1 VVFVTCPW
9 CLHTMADIGNKNENS
24 EKSIALLEK
33 GYQAILEFIDQ
44 MDEISQLQDKIDI
57 TANINQIW
65 TVLLHEIQN
74 SIVMEGCA
82 LFLVDDQSHEFVL
95 KNASP
100 LSMGSVYQNEIEHQ
114 IECGMFSWIINRR
127 KPALLPALVLKS
139 KKTIIMLP
147 LVTAKHTL
155 GVVLV
160 ITAIEESAIT
170 QENMKLLAMLAKQ
183 CSLVMENS
191 LLYDRLRNDHE
202 SLQKAQRQIL
212 QAEKLAS
219 IGRLTAGAS
228 HEILNPL
235 NILSG
240 YIQMLTLQGNPDERT
255 ARYLTIMNEQA
266 ERISRIVNGLYQF
279 SQAAGSNKDTV
290 QINALIRKVFQLFEH
305 EHKYDHIRNIMN
317 LEEYLP
323 SIQGNVDTLSQV
335 FFIMLSNAR
344 DAMPKGGELSIST
357 RRVPSEDTVEG
368 IGNWIEIQFR
378 DTGHGIPEAEIDRI
392 FDPFFTTKASKNGTG
407 LGLSLSY
414 GIIQNHG
421 GTIHVE
427 SQVNKGTT
435 FTIRL
440 PCY

>member
-1 VVFVTCPW
+1 
-9 CLHTMADIGNKNENS
+9 MADTDNRIENS
-24 EKSIALLEK
+24 EKSIAVLEK

-65 TVLLHEIQN
+65 DVFFHELQN
-74 SIVMEGCA
+74 LMKMDGCA
-82 LFLVDDQSHEFVL
+82 LFLVDEQSHEFVL
-95 KNASP
+95 KSAAP
-100 LSMGSVYQNEIEHQ
+100 LSMSSVCQNEIEHQ

-139 KKTIIMLP
+139 KKTIIMMP

-155 GVVLV
+155 GVVLI

-191 LLYDRLRNDHE
+191 LLYDRLRKDHE

-240 YIQMLTLQGNPDERT
+240 YIQMITLQGNPDERT
-255 ARYLTIMNEQA
+255 ARYLTIMSEQT

-279 SQAAGSNKDTV
+279 SQAAGSNMDTV
-290 QINALIRKVFQLFEH
+290 QINALLRKVLQLFEH
-305 EHKYDHIRNIMN
+305 EHKYDHIRNAMN
-317 LEEYLP
+317 LEENLP
-323 SIQGNVDTLSQV
+323 AIQGNVDTLSQV

-357 RRVPSEDTVEG
+357 KSVPSENSTEG
-368 IGNWIEIQFR
+368 MSGWIEIQFR

-414 GIIQNHG
+414 GIIQNHS

>member
-1 VVFVTCPW
+1 
-9 CLHTMADIGNKNENS
+9 MADTDNKIENP

-65 TVLLHEIQN
+65 TVFLNEIQN
-74 SIVMEGCA
+74 SIKMEGCA
-82 LFLVDDQSHEFVL
+82 LFLVDDRSHEFVL
-95 KNASP
+95 KSASP
-100 LSMGSVYQNEIEHQ
+100 LSMGSVCQNEIEHQ

-127 KPALLPALVLKS
+127 KPALLPALVLKN

-155 GVVLV
+155 GVVLI

-240 YIQMLTLQGNPDERT
+240 YIQMLMLQDNPDERT
-255 ARYLTIMNEQA
+255 ARYLTIMSEQT

-305 EHKYDHIRNIMN
+305 EHKYDHIRNVME
-317 LEEYLP
+317 LEENLP
-323 SIQGNVDTLSQV
+323 AIQGNVDTLTQV

-357 RRVPSEDTVEG
+357 KSVLSENTSEE
-368 IGNWIEIQFR
+368 IGDWIEIQFR
-378 DTGHGIPEAEIDRI
+378 DTGHGISEAEIDRI
-392 FDPFFTTKASKNGTG
+392 FDPFYTTKASKNGTG